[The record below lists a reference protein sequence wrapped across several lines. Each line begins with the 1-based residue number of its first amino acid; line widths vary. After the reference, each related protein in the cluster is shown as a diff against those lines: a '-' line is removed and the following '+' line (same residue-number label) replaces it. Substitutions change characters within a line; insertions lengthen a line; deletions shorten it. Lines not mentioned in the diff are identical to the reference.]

1 MGGTN
6 RARIAELEGLVRYHA
21 DLYFNQAKP
30 ELSDAEFDALVDELR
45 SLDPDN
51 PALQEVG
58 SVPSYGKKVQHESLM
73 GSLDKET
80 TIAGVASWYDKHGG
94 TVGLATIMV
103 TPKIDGTAVRLVYK
117 NGKLVLGAT
126 RGNGTVGMD
135 VTDNVRAIASIPK
148 YIEGLNAEVRGEI
161 YMKKSVF
168 EGLCSSGER
177 TFANPRNAAAGS
189 LMNKDPKVT
198 AGRNLDFL
206 MYDVMPAGITFE
218 TESEKRIWMGNH
230 MGELCPVDA
239 QLVGINDFQSVAV
252 AWDAKRIDLDYEID
266 GLVVVLNS
274 IAEQEEA
281 GMNGNRPRGKVAYKF
296 KPEQK
301 TAIVQNIDWQVGRT
315 GRLTPMARI
324 EPTRVAGSTITNIT
338 LHNAANVIALDVA
351 AGDEVLIE
359 KSGDIIPQIVQVTN
373 RGDGKVGY
381 VRHSTNCI
389 HVACPSCGT
398 LAEQDE
404 KAINLWCKNA
414 MCPAKLVERVKHYLN
429 TLEVLGIGDAT
440 VAGLCEQ
447 GYVKELP
454 DLYYLTTDK
463 IAAVTGSDKTAEKIL
478 NAILSKN
485 EIPLAVFL
493 DSLGID
499 GLGTTTSKDVA
510 KKFRMLCSVLGLA
523 KTPSW
528 KEELTAIEGIGE
540 LTARK
545 IIDGLA
551 AMWPTVERLLQVIE
565 VIDVQE
571 VAGNLKGKSFCI
583 TGALSKPRKE
593 VEKEIEAA
601 GGEVKSSVGKGL
613 THLVTEDSSSGS
625 AKAEKAKKYG
635 TTIINEKQLR
645 EMMK

>member
-1 MGGTN
+1 
-6 RARIAELEGLVRYHA
+6 
-21 DLYFNQAKP
+21 
-30 ELSDAEFDALVDELR
+30 
-45 SLDPDN
+45 
-51 PALQEVG
+51 
-58 SVPSYGKKVQHESLM
+58 
-73 GSLDKET
+73 
-80 TIAGVASWYDKHGG
+80 
-94 TVGLATIMV
+94 
-103 TPKIDGTAVRLVYK
+103 
-117 NGKLVLGAT
+117 
-126 RGNGTVGMD
+126 
-135 VTDNVRAIASIPK
+135 
-148 YIEGLNAEVRGEI
+148 
-161 YMKKSVF
+161 
-168 EGLCSSGER
+168 
-177 TFANPRNAAAGS
+177 
-189 LMNKDPKVT
+189 
-198 AGRNLDFL
+198 
-206 MYDVMPAGITFE
+206 
-218 TESEKRIWMGNH
+218 
-230 MGELCPVDA
+230 
-239 QLVGINDFQSVAV
+239 
-252 AWDAKRIDLDYEID
+252 
-266 GLVVVLNS
+266 
-274 IAEQEEA
+274 
-281 GMNGNRPRGKVAYKF
+281 
-296 KPEQK
+296 
-301 TAIVQNIDWQVGRT
+301 
-315 GRLTPMARI
+315 
-324 EPTRVAGSTITNIT
+324 
-338 LHNAANVIALDVA
+338 
-351 AGDEVLIE
+351 
-359 KSGDIIPQIVQVTN
+359 VQVTN
-373 RGDGKVGY
+373 RGGGKAGY

-571 VAGNLKGKSFCI
+571 VAGNLKGSSFCI
-583 TGALSKPRKE
+583 TGALSKPRKFFESLIEQNGGTITSGVNKKLNFLVVGEDSGSKLDKAKRLGIPTISE
-593 VEKEIEAA
+593 VE
-601 GGEVKSSVGKGL
+601 L
-613 THLVTEDSSSGS
+613 
-625 AKAEKAKKYG
+625 
-635 TTIINEKQLR
+635 
-645 EMMK
+645 MKMIG